1 MTDGFKMEDE
11 EGEMFNNTYLAD
23 MKAGRCMTETSN
35 RDSSVSRLSELQYR
49 NSLCLPHLK
58 SSYPLE
64 TQFSSP
70 SQFKE
75 DDLKVRMGNSERLIF
90 NVSLLLHQTF

>member
-1 MTDGFKMEDE
+1 MEDE
-11 EGEMFNNTYLAD
+11 EGELFNNTYLAD
-23 MKAGRCMTETSN
+23 LKAGRCNVDSGN
-35 RDSSVSRLSELQYR
+35 RDSGVSRLSELQYR

-64 TQFSSP
+64 TQFASP

-75 DDLKVRMGNSERLIF
+75 EDLKVRCLLKF
-90 NVSLLLHQTF
+90 NLLQCY